1 MPKQP
6 ESYASRQVLKEFVKR
21 FGDANALKEE
31 SAASKD
37 RSYRWQEDLFEHQ
50 LAFINDPSSFKTALC
65 SRRAG
70 KTYASCYYLIE
81 TASKH
86 PDSLSAYIALT
97 RTSAKRLMWMELKR
111 ANRRYH
117 IGMRFNNS
125 ELVATLPNNS
135 QIILTGANDEADID
149 KLRGSAYRLVILDEA
164 ASFGAHMEEL
174 VQEVLEPALIDHNG
188 TLAMIGT
195 PNASCSGMFFHATTN
210 PAFGYSNHHWTIM
223 DNPHI
228 PHAKDWLEKRMRQK
242 KWDDT
247 NPVYLREWRGQWI
260 RSEDSLVYKYS
271 EEKNF
276 YDEVPYHEY
285 DFDFIL
291 GVDLGYEDATAF
303 VVGAYS
309 PELPYFFVV
318 DTFKQSKMLPSEI
331 AIKIQEYN
339 EMYNFTSIVADT
351 GGLGKSIVEEF
362 RQRWALPIKA
372 AEKRNKAAYIEL
384 MNSDLAAGNI
394 LVNELSDLVDEWR
407 LLQWDEDRRKEDGRF
422 DNHLSDA
429 CLYAWRESKHFTH
442 EEELLPPQMGSPE
455 FHKEWEQRYWAGVAD
470 KIEDTSEEGTGTP
483 EWMMN

>member
-1 MPKQP
+1 MSKPP
-6 ESYASRQVLKEFVKR
+6 ESYQSRQVLKEFVKR

-31 SAASKD
+31 TATSED
-37 RSYRWQEDLFEHQ
+37 RSYRWQEDLFDHQ
-50 LAFINDPSSFKTALC
+50 LAFINDPASFKTALC
-65 SRRAG
+65 SRRSG

-81 TASKH
+81 TASKY
-86 PDSLSAYIALT
+86 PESLSAYIALT
-97 RTSAKRLMWMELKR
+97 RTSAKRLMWLELKR

-125 ELVATLPNNS
+125 ELIATLPNNS

-164 ASFGAHMEEL
+164 ASFGNHMEEL
-174 VQEVLEPALIDHNG
+174 VQEVLEPALIDHSG

-228 PHAKDWLEKRMRQK
+228 PHAKDWLEKRMLQK

-247 NPVYLREWRGQWI
+247 NPVYLREWKGQWI

-276 YDEVPYHEY
+276 YNEVPYHEY
-285 DFDFIL
+285 DFDFVL
-291 GVDLGYEDATAF
+291 GVDLGFEDATGF
-303 VVGAYS
+303 VIGAYS
-309 PELPYFFVV
+309 PDLPFFYVV
-318 DTFKQSKMLPSEI
+318 ESFKQSKLLPSEI
-331 AIKIQEYN
+331 AQKIHEYN
-339 EMYNFTSIVADT
+339 DIYNFTSIVADT
-351 GGLGKSIVEEF
+351 GGLGKSIVEEM
-362 RQRWALPIKA
+362 RQRWGLAIRP

-394 LVNELSDLVDEWR
+394 LVDGMSDLVDEWR

-429 CLYAWRESKHFTH
+429 CLYAWRESRHFTH
-442 EEELLPPQMGSPE
+442 EEEILPPQRGT
-455 FHKEWEQRYWAGVAD
+455 KEYFEQWERDYWSKAAMR
-470 KIEDTSEEGTGTP
+470 IEDTEQTETGVP
-483 EWMMN
+483 EWIVN

>member
-1 MPKQP
+1 MSQPPK
-6 ESYASRQVLKEFVKR
+6 SYDSRQVLKQYVKR
-21 FGDANALKEE
+21 FGDADALKED
-31 SAASKD
+31 SLDQKD
-37 RSYRWQEDLFEHQ
+37 RTYRWQEDLFEQQ
-50 LAFINDPSSFKTALC
+50 LAFINDPSCFKTALC

-86 PDSLSAYIALT
+86 PDSLSAYIGLT

-111 ANRRYH
+111 ANRKYH

-149 KLRGSAYRLVILDEA
+149 KLRGSAYRLVVLDEA
-164 ASFGAHMEEL
+164 ASFGAHMEVL
-174 VQEVLEPALIDHNG
+174 VQEVLEPALIDYNG

-195 PNASCSGMFFHATTN
+195 PNAACSGTFFHATTN

-228 PHAKDWLEKRMRQK
+228 PHAKDWLDKRMLQK
-242 KWDDT
+242 KWEID

-260 RSEDSLVYKYS
+260 RSVDSLVYKYS

-276 YDEVPYHEY
+276 YDSLPFHEH
-285 DFDFIL
+285 DFEYIL
-291 GVDLGYEDATAF
+291 GIDLGYEDATAF

-309 PELPYFFVV
+309 PDLPHFYVV
-318 DTFKQSKMLPSEI
+318 DTFKESKLLPSEI
-331 AIKIQEYN
+331 AQKVYDYN
-339 EMYNFTSIVADT
+339 EIYNFTSMVADT
-351 GGLGKSIVEEF
+351 GGLGKSIVEEM
-362 RQRWALPIKA
+362 RQRWALPILPAQK
-372 AEKRNKAAYIEL
+372 KNKAAYIEL

-394 LVNELSDLVDEWR
+394 LVNGLSDLVDEWR

-442 EEELLPPQMGSPE
+442 EEEFLPPERGSPE
-455 FHKEWEQRYWAGVAD
+455 FHKKWENDYWNKVAA
-470 KIEDTSEEGTGTP
+470 KIEDTHDEGSGTP